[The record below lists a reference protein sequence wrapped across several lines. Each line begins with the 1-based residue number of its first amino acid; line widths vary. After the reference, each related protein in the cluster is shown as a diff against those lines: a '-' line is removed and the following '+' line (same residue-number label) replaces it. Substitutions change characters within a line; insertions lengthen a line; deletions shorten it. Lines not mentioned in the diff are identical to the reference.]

1 MNLLKSS
8 LFVFLGACCYGVLST
23 LVKLAYNDGFVFKD
37 VVMSQF
43 LFGWLIMLII
53 MLISSRKTITIKQFV
68 SLALIG
74 ISTCATTVFYY
85 LSLESIPASFAVVL
99 LFQFTWIGVLIEFI
113 VDKKFPS
120 KIKILSIIILFIGT
134 ILASGV
140 INSNNFKWSFSGI
153 LFGLMAALSYSLF
166 VFFSGRVETQIP
178 SVNRSFCV
186 TTGALLVAFAICPNY
201 FSNGCLSQGIW
212 KYGIILGIFGAVL
225 PVLFFAIGT
234 PKLSTGLS
242 TILGAG
248 ELPVAIIASIVIL
261 KEEVSMTKWVGVI
274 IILMGVA
281 LPQLINLKNNNSI
294 KFYKEPDTNLS

>member
-99 LFQFTWIGVLIEFI
+99 LFQFTWIGVLIEHI
-113 VDKKFPS
+113 VDKK
-120 KIKILSIIILFIGT
+120 
-134 ILASGV
+134 
-140 INSNNFKWSFSGI
+140 
-153 LFGLMAALSYSLF
+153 
-166 VFFSGRVETQIP
+166 
-178 SVNRSFCV
+178 
-186 TTGALLVAFAICPNY
+186 
-201 FSNGCLSQGIW
+201 
-212 KYGIILGIFGAVL
+212 
-225 PVLFFAIGT
+225 
-234 PKLSTGLS
+234 
-242 TILGAG
+242 
-248 ELPVAIIASIVIL
+248 
-261 KEEVSMTKWVGVI
+261 
-274 IILMGVA
+274 
-281 LPQLINLKNNNSI
+281 
-294 KFYKEPDTNLS
+294 